1 MFVRLPDKR
10 WIIYCRYDE
19 IFIGRQPPR
28 EIPAEHCGV
37 LSGANA
43 AQNVAVDIVKTEGPR
58 AKNVMGVDQMNAL
71 SHFSVNF
78 DMTVRIID
86 IKKHDPPGGWKKK
99 FEFGKFAL
107 RGGIQIKDPRGF
119 IMKNKQPEND
129 KNTDSRVAQTWIS

>member
-1 MFVRLPDKR
+1 MDIIEPECTRTKDVVRIDR
-10 WIIYCRYDE
+10 
-19 IFIGRQPPR
+19 
-28 EIPAEHCGV
+28 
-37 LSGANA
+37 
-43 AQNVAVDIVKTEGPR
+43 
-58 AKNVMGVDQMNAL
+58 MNAL
-71 SHFSVNF
+71 PHFSVNF

-129 KNTDSRVAQTWIS
+129 KNTDRRVAQTWIS